1 MKKVIIGMSGGVDSS
16 VSAWLLKQ
24 QGYIVEGLFMK
35 NWEDD
40 DNLQYCSIKSDLLDA
55 YAVCNELKIPLHMV
69 NFSQEYWQNV
79 FKIFLKEYS
88 IGRTPNPDILCNKEI
103 KFKYF
108 LKFALKNLKANF
120 IATGHYVQNIN
131 INKKICLMRG
141 IDINKDQS
149 YFLYTLNQQQLKY
162 CLFPIGTLTKI
173 QVRDIAKQLNLIT
186 AYKKDSTGICFIGK
200 RKFTNFIKRYIPINP
215 GRIVNVNGNK
225 LGMHQGTSFYTIGQR
240 KGLNI
245 GGIKNSNG
253 QPWYV
258 VGKNIKNNILIVAQG
273 KNNPYLMSNKFI
285 IDQTCWIDGLFLTS
299 PMQCSVKIR
308 YRQPDIPCDVF
319 PISKYKFQIILIRP
333 TAAITPGQAAVFY
346 SKERCLGGGIIIK
359 YFTIM
364 KTPMILGA

>member
-1 MKKVIIGMSGGVDSS
+1 MKRVIIGMSGGVDSS

-24 QGYIVEGLFMK
+24 QGYVVEGLFMK

-40 DNLQYCSIKSDLLDA
+40 DNSQYCSVKSDLLDA
-55 YAVCNELKIPLHMV
+55 YSVCNDLKIPLHTV

-79 FKIFLKEYS
+79 FKFFLKEYS
-88 IGRTPNPDILCNKEI
+88 VGRTPNPDILCNKEI

-120 IATGHYVQNIN
+120 IATGHYVRCVNM
-131 INKKICLMRG
+131 NKKISLIRG

-173 QVRDIAKQLNLIT
+173 QVRNIAKRLNLIT
-186 AYKKDSTGICFIGK
+186 ANKKDSTGICFIGK
-200 RKFTNFIKRYIPINP
+200 RKFASFIERYIPVNP
-215 GRIVNVNGNK
+215 GCIVNVYGNK
-225 LGMHQGTSFYTIGQR
+225 LGMHQGIAFYTIGQR

-245 GGIKNSNG
+245 GGIKNSDG

-258 VGKNIKNNILIVAQG
+258 VDKNIKNNMLVVAQG
-273 KNNPYLMSNKFI
+273 VNNPYLMSNKFI
-285 IDQTCWIDGLFLTS
+285 VDQIFWIDGLFLKT
-299 PMQCSVKIR
+299 PIRCSVKIR
-308 YRQPDIPCDVF
+308 YRQPDIQCDVF
-319 PISKYKFQIILIRP
+319 PISKYMLQIVLTKP

-346 SKERCLGGGIIIK
+346 LKERCLGGGIIAK
-359 YFTIM
+359 RFTIM
-364 KTPMILGA
+364 NIPIVS